1 MSAAEQ
7 QALELAR
14 GALGSNRVWLVGG
27 AIRDRL
33 SDLERTPGVVDLD
46 LIIDGDS
53 EKAARDLRAAAPR
66 GAAVF
71 TLSDQFGAWR
81 VCGADGD
88 WQIDCT
94 PLQGAELEDDLRA
107 RDLTINAIAEPLNGG
122 ELIDPTGGL
131 ADLQEGILRMAG
143 ERAFANDALRCVR
156 LARFAV
162 QLGFEIDAATLAAAQ
177 AQAGGLA
184 NVAGERI
191 FAELNLILESPQ
203 AVRGLRL
210 LEEIGV
216 IAVVTPE
223 LLELQGLE
231 QNVYHHLDAYEHT
244 LEVLQFVIDLE
255 DNPAALFG
263 EANRAAVAA
272 VLAEPLADGLSRGV
286 GLRWGA
292 LLHDISK
299 PQTRAQFDDGRIGFP
314 GHAVEG
320 AAQARVILERLKAS
334 ERLKAHV
341 AKLTLEHL
349 RLGFLVHER
358 PLTPEAF
365 YRYLTASEPVE
376 VDVTLL
382 SLSDRLAT
390 RGRKAE
396 QAISAHQQLALEV
409 LTEALRW
416 REQGPPE
423 PLLRGD
429 QLASELGIEHGPL
442 LGELLAAIAEAQYC
456 GTVNDQA
463 SAIELARS
471 IIASGS

>member
-7 QALELAR
+7 QALDLAR
-14 GALGSNRVWLVGG
+14 GALNSDRVWLVGG

-33 SDLERTPGVVDLD
+33 SDIERAPGVVDLD

-53 EKAARDLRAAAPR
+53 EQAARDLRAAAPH

-71 TLSDQFGAWR
+71 ALSDQFGAWR
-81 VCGADGD
+81 VCGADGG

-94 PLQGAELEDDLRA
+94 PLQGASLEADLRA
-107 RDLTINAIAEPLNGG
+107 RDLTINAIAEPLAGG
-122 ELIDPTGGL
+122 ELIDPTGGVD
-131 ADLQEGILRMAG
+131 DLESGVLRMASAQ
-143 ERAFANDALRCVR
+143 AFASDPLRCVR

-162 QLGFEIDAATLAAAQ
+162 QLGFEIDATTLAAAQ
-177 AQAGGLA
+177 AHPGGLA
-184 NVAGERI
+184 DVAGERI

-210 LEEIGV
+210 LDEIGV
-216 IAVVTPE
+216 SAAVLPE
-223 LLELQGLE
+223 LLELQGVE
-231 QNVYHHLDAYEHT
+231 QTAYHHLDAYEHT
-244 LEVLQFVIDLE
+244 LEVLQFAIDLE
-255 DNPAALFG
+255 GEPEALFG
-263 EANRAAVAA
+263 EINGASVAA
-272 VLAEPLADGLSRGV
+272 VLAEPLADGLSRGI

-292 LLHDISK
+292 LLHDIAK

-341 AKLTLEHL
+341 SKLTLEHL
-349 RLGFLVHER
+349 RLGFLVHEQ

-365 YRYLTASEPVE
+365 YGYLTESQPVE

-396 QAISAHQQLALEV
+396 QAIVAHQQLALEV

-429 QLASELGIEHGPL
+429 QLASELGIEHGPV

-456 GTVNDQA
+456 GTVTDQA
-463 SAIELARS
+463 GAIALGRS
-471 IIASGS
+471 ILASGS